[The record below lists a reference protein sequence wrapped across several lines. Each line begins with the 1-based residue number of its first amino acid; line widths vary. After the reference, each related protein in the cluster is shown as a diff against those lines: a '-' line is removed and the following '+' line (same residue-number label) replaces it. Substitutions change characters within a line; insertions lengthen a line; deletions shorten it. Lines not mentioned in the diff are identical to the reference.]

1 MGDVPGD
8 FMDFPHIKNL
18 IIKEQTDKIHEFN
31 LMLVGKSNVGK
42 STLVKSLFKGKI
54 KPIESN
60 QEPKLCQYSELLD
73 ENGVR
78 LYLTCVETSNFKIHN
93 INEYV
98 NYVDEQFKTYFK
110 GGRRNGFKNIR
121 DTRVH
126 CCLYLIPAHDS
137 KLDKEDIE
145 CMKALHEKVPLVPII
160 VKADILDNHQKL
172 KLKDNILRDLE
183 LNGIKYF
190 QFEFPKEEDEDRHNI
205 VRSEAAKFPFAVV
218 AADEPTYDKENNKI
232 NWLRRTGAGVV
243 DILDTSKSDF
253 LSLAKLLIRHCMV
266 DLIDA
271 TYEVHYPK
279 FKKEFLRQEERIHN
293 LKSIGMEKHEIDFI
307 EYCLNP
313 KAPKPFTV
321 HDMRREKQKVERELL
336 ELKLKSKHLKLIK
349 ERKAR
354 GC

>member
-1 MGDVPGD
+1 MEDVPGD

-60 QEPKLCQYSELLD
+60 QGPKLCQYSELLE

-78 LYLTCVETSNFKIHN
+78 LQLTCVETSNFKMHN
-93 INEYV
+93 IHEYV
-98 NYVDEQFKTYFK
+98 KFVDDQFKAYFK
-110 GGRRNGFKNIR
+110 GARRHGFKNIR
-121 DTRVH
+121 DTRIH

-160 VKADILDNHQKL
+160 VKADILDNNQKL
-172 KLKDNILRDLE
+172 KLKDNIMRDLE
-183 LNGIKYF
+183 SNGIKYF
-190 QFEFPKEEDEDRHNI
+190 QFEFPKEEDEERHNI
-205 VRSEAAKFPFAVV
+205 VKAETARFPFAVV
-218 AADEPTYDKENNKI
+218 AADEPTYDKQNNKI

-271 TYEVHYPK
+271 TFEIHYAK
-279 FKKEFLRQEERIHN
+279 FKKEFLSQEVRFQN
-293 LKSIGMEKHEIDFI
+293 LKSIGMEKHEIEFI
-307 EYCLNP
+307 EYSLNP
-313 KAPKPFTV
+313 KAHKPFTI
-321 HDMRREKQKVERELL
+321 HDMRKDKQRIENELL
-336 ELKLKSKHLKLIK
+336 KSRLKIKHLRLLK
-349 ERKAR
+349 ERNVK
-354 GC
+354 GL